1 MILQMNN
8 IRKTLKELEIEDII
22 WIITLFSAIWAIISN
37 KFEREYLLTK
47 NKKSKTTYKTINVTL
62 LTISFFVYLYFLLLS
77 YSRVKEINPQTS
89 FKQARLTNLNFIGA
103 ILFIIAALI
112 SIIVEIYSEDGSD
125 TSLIPF

>member
-1 MILQMNN
+1 MDDIV
-8 IRKTLKELEIEDII
+8 KTLKELEIEDII

-37 KFEREYLLTK
+37 KFERDNVI
-47 NKKSKTTYKTINVTL
+47 NKSSKSKRVYKTINITL

-77 YSRVKEINPQTS
+77 YSRVKNINPQTS

-103 ILFIIAALI
+103 TLFIIAALI

>member
-1 MILQMNN
+1 MSEIK
-8 IRKTLKELEIEDII
+8 KTLKELEIEDII
-22 WIITLFSAIWAIISN
+22 WIITLFSAIFAIISN
-37 KFEREYLLTK
+37 KFEREYIINK
-47 NKKSKTTYKTINVTL
+47 NKKSKKTYKTINVTL
-62 LTISFFVYLYFLLLS
+62 LTISFFIYLYFLLLS
-77 YSRVKEINPQTS
+77 YSRIKEINPSTT